1 MSQLHT
7 GKIFKDTILDTIEEF
22 NIAEKFLSLSTDNA
36 SNMIHGF
43 DLLASEMLT
52 KYGRNIYHIRCGAH
66 ILNLAVQDGLK
77 HIFDIEEEFDEDQPT
92 SPLTKLRLCIN
103 TIRRSPKITKQLEE
117 ICDLQ
122 HINFCKLPNDC
133 PTRWSSTYEMIRVA
147 IKQKVALQT
156 LFVTTDIKY
165 IKNALDYSD
174 WEILE
179 ENIPILEVFAEATN
193 ALSTFK
199 RPTLYQVDEIFCGIQ
214 VYLQTFKTNV
224 SKSMIE
230 KIQDYSIKLSQ
241 AHWIVQILHPG
252 IKLTKTDKKYHMKL
266 TELKKQA
273 DFIVKTIPNPK
284 NVPLNSSTSGKK
296 TAIAKFRQL
305 IGDTIDVDQDISQAP
320 YNSNIE
326 INRYLASLKV
336 DKDDDPLIWWN
347 LNEKTYPI
355 LAILA
360 RNYFAIPASSVP
372 CEQLFSIAGNT
383 VTKNR
388 NSLVPE
394 TVQALLCLKSWF
406 SFIKNHRL
414 E

>member
-1 MSQLHT
+1 
-7 GKIFKDTILDTIEEF
+7 
-22 NIAEKFLSLSTDNA
+22 
-36 SNMIHGF
+36 
-43 DLLASEMLT
+43 
-52 KYGRNIYHIRCGAH
+52 
-66 ILNLAVQDGLK
+66 
-77 HIFDIEEEFDEDQPT
+77 
-92 SPLTKLRLCIN
+92 
-103 TIRRSPKITKQLEE
+103 
-117 ICDLQ
+117 
-122 HINFCKLPNDC
+122 
-133 PTRWSSTYEMIRVA
+133 
-147 IKQKVALQT
+147 
-156 LFVTTDIKY
+156 
-165 IKNALDYSD
+165 
-174 WEILE
+174 
-179 ENIPILEVFAEATN
+179 
-193 ALSTFK
+193 
-199 RPTLYQVDEIFCGIQ
+199 
-214 VYLQTFKTNV
+214 
-224 SKSMIE
+224 MIE